1 MKVDRLNTINNND
14 PYSGIEFKSTTSE
27 IRNPDGTVVFS
38 QKNIEVPV
46 SWSQVAAK

>member
-27 IRNPDGTVVFS
+27 IRNP
-38 QKNIEVPV
+38 
-46 SWSQVAAK
+46 